1 MGITGL
7 LSARF
12 YKDLAIQT
20 SCFPLY
26 QLKRNKRQHKK
37 KKKELFGESFSL
49 PPPSATKANS
59 RSLCA
64 SHAHP
69 GLLTGCLTRQ
79 TLILDTTLISW
90 DQTARR
96 CAPQVPRSAEIAPFH
111 KSYVIA
117 SLISATESSWM
128 WSLFPKFHILA
139 LQTYIS
145 YLKNT
150 F

>member
-1 MGITGL
+1 ML
-7 LSARF
+7 LQGFSYSDF
-12 YKDLAIQT
+12 LFPPLSTVLDYKERKGSI
-20 SCFPLY
+20 
-26 QLKRNKRQHKK
+26 KK
-37 KKKELFGESFSL
+37 KRTFWRESFSL

-69 GLLTGCLTRQ
+69 VLLTGCLTRQ